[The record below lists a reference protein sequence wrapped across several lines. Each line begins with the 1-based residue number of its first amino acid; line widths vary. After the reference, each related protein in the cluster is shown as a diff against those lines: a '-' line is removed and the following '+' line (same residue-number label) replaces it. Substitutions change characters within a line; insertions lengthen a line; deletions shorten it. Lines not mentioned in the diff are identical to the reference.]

1 MPQRSTESLLHEL
14 QVHQAELEIQN
25 EELLRV
31 QLALEE
37 SRDHHLDFY
46 EFAPIGYL
54 TLDRNGQI
62 AETNFAGAAL
72 LGEERGKLHNRRFAG
87 FVAAEDSER
96 WHRTFIHML
105 RHNENQECE
114 LKLRRADGTILHVRL
129 DGMNKRAGHEP
140 AQLRIAL
147 SDITRLVE
155 SGLQYRTLADSGQA
169 LIWTSGTDKLCDY
182 FNQPWLDFTGR
193 SLEQELGNGW
203 VQGIHPEDYRRCQ
216 EMYATAFDRREKCS
230 LEYRLR
236 HHSGNYRWI
245 QNDGCPRYDSL
256 GKFIGYIGHCLN
268 ITALKESEQYQRVLT
283 EMVKLYADEVLD
295 LYEHAPCGYH
305 SLDKDGV
312 IQRIN
317 KTELKWLGYTRDDI
331 VGKRRLADLLTS
343 ATLPNFHRTFPR
355 LKETGEVRD
364 VELELIRKDGT
375 ILPVLVSATAQY
387 DTDGGGFMTRST
399 VYDMSERKKTEQE
412 RIGYLKRQKQASRHL
427 VAVQE
432 NARRRLAGELHDRT
446 SPNLAAIDINLE
458 IIATELPR
466 EHSTELAER
475 MADTRALIEDTAA
488 SIREICT
495 DLRPLLLDYAGLSA
509 ALEGYVQQ
517 FSRRTGIAVQFD
529 CAICDLRLAP
539 DMESLLFRV
548 FQEALTNCA
557 KHAHATSISVTLHH
571 DGRPIVLTVT
581 DNGVGFDPEQLE
593 KAGHIGL
600 GLLTMREIA
609 EVASGKLTVE
619 SAPGKGTRV
628 TVKIL

>member
-1 MPQRSTESLLHEL
+1 MPQRSAETLLREL
-14 QVHQAELEIQN
+14 QAHQIELEMQN
-25 EELLRV
+25 EKLRRD

-37 SRDHHLDFY
+37 SRGHYLDFY

-54 TLDRNGQI
+54 TLYLNGQI

-72 LGEERGKLHNRRFAG
+72 LEEERSKLHNRRFAG
-87 FVAAEDSER
+87 FVAAEDRER
-96 WHRTFIHML
+96 WHRIFMHML
-105 RHNENQECE
+105 RHNGNQECE

-129 DGMNKRAGHEP
+129 DSMNKRAGHDP
-140 AQLRIAL
+140 AKLRIAL

-169 LIWTSGTDKLCDY
+169 LIWTSGTDKRCNY

-193 SLEQELGNGW
+193 SLEQELGSGW
-203 VQGIHPEDYRRCQ
+203 AEGVHPEDYSRCL
-216 EMYATAFDRREKCS
+216 EKYATAFDRREKFS

-245 QNDGCPRYDSL
+245 QDAGGPRYDSQ
-256 GKFIGYIGHCLN
+256 GEFAGYIGHCLD
-268 ITALKESEQYQRVLT
+268 ITTLKGSEQDQDMLIK
-283 EMVKLYADEVLD
+283 MIGLYAEEVLD

-305 SLDKDGV
+305 SLDKDGI

-331 VGKRRLADLLTS
+331 VGKRRLADLLTLE
-343 ATLPNFHRTFPR
+343 TLPIFHRNFLR

-364 VELELIRKDGT
+364 VELELIRKNGT

-387 DTDGGGFMTRST
+387 DADGGCFMTRST
-399 VYDMSERKKTEQE
+399 VYDMSERKKMEQE
-412 RIGYLKRQKQASRHL
+412 RIGYLKRQEQASRHL

-458 IIATELPR
+458 IIATELPQ
-466 EHSTELAER
+466 EHSTDLAER

-581 DNGVGFDPEQLE
+581 DNGVGFDPEQLG
-593 KAGHIGL
+593 KIGHIGL

-609 EVASGKLTVE
+609 EVAGGKFTVE
-619 SAPGKGTRV
+619 SASGKGTRIV
-628 TVKIL
+628 VEIL